1 MERDFNGM
9 VKEKWPSY
17 LVHGNIITKLK
28 EKMKLL
34 KIDLKLWNRDVFGNL
49 NTTNKKI
56 LQEIE
61 ELDCQDV
68 SGI

>member
-1 MERDFNGM
+1 
-9 VKEKWPSY
+9 
-17 LVHGNIITKLK
+17 
-28 EKMKLL
+28 MKLL

-49 NTTNKKI
+49 NTTKKKI

-68 SGI
+68 SGDVLSSVMLKRWNRRAG